1 LQPFTELP
9 AVNECFNPEHLDPFT
24 CDSGNGEPD
33 TALKIR
39 RELVRGETSEVGKEK
54 EACGILSLPI
64 CFVPTMKPPLGYIFN
79 IRARLLVAPITPW

>member
-39 RELVRGETSEVGKEK
+39 REL
-54 EACGILSLPI
+54 
-64 CFVPTMKPPLGYIFN
+64 
-79 IRARLLVAPITPW
+79 